1 MGWGST
7 LYTSL
12 YFNRETFNN
21 KCDVQCRI
29 DELDSSIK
37 MNEDELRDLAMMT
50 DPSKMLRSAEDDNV
64 SAADLVRARFNAC
77 MEILKEDIAQREGLL
92 LLLEQWD
99 KCHDKNTGLAIPP
112 PDNWKWDDA
121 FFDGDFVETT
131 DKNTINDLSSK
142 QE

>member
-21 KCDVQCRI
+21 KYEVQCRI
-29 DELDSSIK
+29 DELDNSIK

-50 DPSKMLRSAEDDNV
+50 DPNKMLRSAEDNSV
-64 SAADLVRARFNAC
+64 SAADLVRMRFNAC

-92 LLLEQWD
+92 LLLEKWD

-112 PDNWKWDDA
+112 PDNWHWDDA
-121 FFDGDFVETT
+121 YLDGDFIKIT
-131 DKNTINDLSSK
+131 DKNMSNDLSSK